1 MRKLCAALF
10 CLSALGLAAWAGPRD
25 GPVAAVVVEVKGVA
39 LVKDPEAPPSRRGT
53 QIKLLQPIHEQRTVV
68 VDPQG
73 KLVLSFASS
82 SKRVTLT
89 GPVTV
94 VVKGGTAE
102 LTAGNKAN
110 LTVSSP
116 KERESV
122 LAPKDRMDFSRMGG
136 VSARALGNVRTDQA
150 RPALSLDIVRD
161 EQSTFKIAPGET
173 REVVY
178 LVLENPDSTA
188 PLAEQAWTKGTV
200 RGAEG
205 DRIVLDWDLAPGK
218 ACFVQLDTR
227 APQWIPEERRYG
239 RTDYWVYRYP
249 NNVLAELKEGELVA
263 DRPGSDR
270 TWRQLQLA
278 SLYRTYHLYDRA
290 IERVARLP
298 KSGEFGTLLQELK
311 AEKLE
316 AEKSVGG

>member
-1 MRKLCAALF
+1 MLL
-10 CLSALGLAAWAGPRD
+10 CLSALVLAGPRE

-39 LVKDPEAPPSRRGT
+39 LLKEPDAPPSRRGT

-82 SKRVTLT
+82 SKRVTLS

-94 VVKGGTAE
+94 VVKAGAAE

-110 LTVSSP
+110 MTVTSP
-116 KERESV
+116 KEREAV

-150 RPALSLDIVRD
+150 RPALSLQIVRD
-161 EQSTFKIAPGET
+161 EQSTFSVAPGET
-173 REVVY
+173 KAVVY
-178 LVLENPDSTA
+178 LMLDNPDSTA
-188 PLAEQAWTKGTV
+188 PLAEQAWTSGTV

-205 DRIVLDWDLAPGK
+205 DRIILDWELAPGK
-218 ACFVQLDTR
+218 ACFVQLDTK
-227 APQWIPEERRYG
+227 APAWNPEERRYG

-249 NNVLAELKEGELVA
+249 SNVLAELKEGEQVA
-263 DRPGSDR
+263 DQPGPDR

-290 IERVARLP
+290 IERVAGLP
-298 KSGEFGTLLQELK
+298 SNGELSTLLQELK